1 MKVHGQRRGFTYGMV
16 GAAAPALM
24 FVTLGLFGVAA
35 AGAPAPSAAAKC
47 TLTPSGGGDPFY
59 KPNPPVRSSV
69 GTGHVLTGVV
79 RSGIDCAPIRG
90 ARVEIWLRGPDGRYD
105 DVHRGTVVTG
115 ADGHYRF
122 QSNFPGDGGMQPH
135 IHLRIAVPGFRPLV
149 TVYLPPTGSRAGA
162 LDLVL
167 EPEV

>member
-1 MKVHGQRRGFTYGMV
+1 MKAHRNSRGFTAPTVVIVTLGLLGLV
-16 GAAAPALM
+16 GTGPGPAGAAAPA
-24 FVTLGLFGVAA
+24 
-35 AGAPAPSAAAKC
+35 AAAKC
-47 TLTPSGGGDPFY
+47 VLTPSEGGDPFY
-59 KPNPPVRSSV
+59 KPNAPVRSSV
-69 GTGHVLTGVV
+69 GTGHVLTGVA

-105 DVHRGTVVTG
+105 DAHRGTVITDAG
-115 ADGHYRF
+115 GRYHF
-122 QSNFPGDGGMQPH
+122 QSNFPGNGGMQPH

-149 TVYLPPTGSRAGA
+149 TVYLPPPGSGTGV